1 MVDIIIRI
9 TINLFH
15 TSENYF
21 YVIYCSEIY
30 VWADKV
36 LYHLFLN
43 SSTNKW
49 NFQLFFAGSNNYL
62 TPEIVEKSESAFPAS
77 DLVVVGLEVSH
88 DAIIKKVFMFLK
100 NSGLDVSIVEEP
112 YYSQFWSYL
121 SALMK
126 KINWNPTI
134 NLSLP
139 SKQ

>member
-62 TPEIVEKSESAFPAS
+62 APEIVEKSESAFPAS

-112 YYSQFWSYL
+112 YYS
-121 SALMK
+121 
-126 KINWNPTI
+126 
-134 NLSLP
+134 
-139 SKQ
+139 